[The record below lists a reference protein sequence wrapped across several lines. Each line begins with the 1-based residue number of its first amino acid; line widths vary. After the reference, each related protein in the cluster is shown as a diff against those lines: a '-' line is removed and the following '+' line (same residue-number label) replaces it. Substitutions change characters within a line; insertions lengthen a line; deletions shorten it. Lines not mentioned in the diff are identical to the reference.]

1 MTNVASGLLTAGTL
15 ELFTAKTRDKLMA
28 TSLILFNQRG
38 FEAVTTA
45 AIAERSGVLE
55 GSLWYHFRTKKDL
68 LAAHIELLQ
77 KVFAVVNSEDDSE
90 DAAVIINGIF
100 RAYDVIWDFRY
111 LMRDDFRN
119 LLETKDEILHAVQS
133 VNDFMDDWTA
143 GRLSH
148 AETHGMLNFTEDEVD
163 NISEIIL
170 MIGRYWM
177 DFSYK
182 KYPKEQDV
190 KLRRKGIKHIFTVLR
205 PFLSDDAIGLIE
217 ARVG

>member
-1 MTNVASGLLTAGTL
+1 MTNAAPGLLTSGTL
-15 ELFTAKTRDKLMA
+15 ELFTVKTRDKLLA

-45 AIAERSGVLE
+45 AIAKRAGVLE

-77 KVFAVVNSEDDSE
+77 KVFAVVNTESDYE

-111 LMRDDFRN
+111 LLRDDFRN
-119 LLETKDEILHAVQS
+119 LFETNDEVLHAVQS
-133 VNDFMDDWTA
+133 VNDFMDDWTT

-148 AETHGMLNFTEDEVD
+148 AEIHGILNFTEDEVD

-182 KYPKEQDV
+182 KYPEEKDTN
-190 KLRRKGIKHIFTVLR
+190 LRQKGIKHIFTVLR
-205 PFLSDDAIGLIE
+205 SFLSDDAIGLIE
-217 ARVG
+217 ARLS

>member
-1 MTNVASGLLTAGTL
+1 
-15 ELFTAKTRDKLMA
+15 
-28 TSLILFNQRG
+28 
-38 FEAVTTA
+38 
-45 AIAERSGVLE
+45 
-55 GSLWYHFRTKKDL
+55 
-68 LAAHIELLQ
+68 
-77 KVFAVVNSEDDSE
+77 
-90 DAAVIINGIF
+90 
-100 RAYDVIWDFRY
+100 
-111 LMRDDFRN
+111 
-119 LLETKDEILHAVQS
+119 
-133 VNDFMDDWTA
+133 MDDWTA

-148 AETHGMLNFTEDEVD
+148 AETHGMLNFTEEEVD

-217 ARVG
+217 ARLG